1 MIDDDDWGKR
11 DEFSTYRLGNCW
23 WLRRAGLK
31 GLRVEAKI
39 VGDEVPLLILTGSRR
54 GRAEIP
60 LADIRRIRAAVDQG
74 KSRSLDFYRCMIW
87 RDGERKLVLRPM
99 SGGKLIYGQ
108 LILHLA
114 EEMKRIGRFDR
125 VERGLQRWETA
136 QYSVLMVVSAVF
148 LGYLAYDT
156 LQNLIRTIETKD
168 MIFAGIIWGFSAL
181 LLVGSVAIW
190 RDSNRPRP
198 VRSFKDLEQVLP

>member
-1 MIDDDDWGKR
+1 MIDDGDWGKR

-23 WLRRAGLK
+23 SLRRAGLK

-39 VGDEVPLLILTGSRR
+39 VGDEAPLLILTGSRR

-60 LADIRRIRAAVDQG
+60 LADIRRIRAGVDQG
-74 KSRSLDFYRCMIW
+74 KTRSLDYYRCLIW

-99 SGGKLIYGQ
+99 SGGKGIYGQ

-125 VERGLQRWETA
+125 VERGLQRWESA
-136 QYSVLMVVSAVF
+136 LYSLLMVVMAAF
-148 LGYLAYDT
+148 LSYVAYDT
-156 LQNLIRTIETKD
+156 LQGLRRPIETKD
-168 MIFAGIIWGFSAL
+168 MIFAGITWGFCAL
-181 LLVGSVAIW
+181 LLIGSVVMLSKA
-190 RDSNRPRP
+190 NRPRP
-198 VRSFKDLEQVLP
+198 VRGLKDLRQVLP